1 MFRKGAARRQAG
13 GPLISAVAE
22 LSHAGSLFGTR
33 RDFILAR
40 PDVGTKAWRKLRRR
54 FTPVRVGKRPFP
66 TAGDVSAARKLTSVS
81 GGGRELRRL
90 IARTTYARPRA
101 F

>member
-1 MFRKGAARRQAG
+1 MYWKGAARRQAG

-54 FTPVRVGKRPFP
+54 FTPVRVSELQFR
-66 TAGDVSAARKLTSVS
+66 A
-81 GGGRELRRL
+81 GGRCDLRQ
-90 IARTTYARPRA
+90 
-101 F
+101 

>member
-1 MFRKGAARRQAG
+1 MFWKGASRRQAG

-33 RDFILAR
+33 RYFILAL

-54 FTPVRVGKRPFP
+54 FTPTHRSQLPFQP
-66 TAGDVSAARKLTSVS
+66 QDDVS
-81 GGGRELRRL
+81 
-90 IARTTYARPRA
+90 
-101 F
+101 

>member
-1 MFRKGAARRQAG
+1 MFWKGAARRQAG

-54 FTPVRVGKRPFP
+54 FTPVQMREMQFLP
-66 TAGDVSAARKLTSVS
+66 S
-81 GGGRELRRL
+81 G
-90 IARTTYARPRA
+90 IYADCIFSRQTEA
-101 F
+101 FIDIPG